1 MDFRLILKK
10 IANKLSF
17 SESKQFNHWIKENTE
32 HAKYFKNVQ
41 RSIFATEEMEEINL
55 NEEWNRFKQEIE
67 NKPKKN
73 NRQLWIAASIA
84 GIFLIGS
91 YFYIYNSTTSDP
103 NISLD
108 KVLVVQNK
116 PILILD
122 DGTQVLLDKKEGFST
137 DRLQSKGE
145 ELIYNQVEI
154 LNKDELVY
162 NELIVPRGGNYKLML
177 SDGTEV
183 YLNSDTKIKYP
194 ESFHKDA
201 PRVVE
206 LVYGE
211 AYFKVVSMDN
221 KASSSSEFQVKT
233 ANQTIHVLGTEFN
246 VANYSEKNQIETT
259 LINGKVSLHSTFEK
273 LELKPG
279 YKAINS
285 NDGYFEVN
293 AVNTDH
299 VKAWINGEYKFKK
312 ESLEEIMQR
321 VSYWF
326 DVQVQFES
334 EDLMLLEFSGVFNK
348 KQTLE
353 NILNLLKQGNIINY
367 EIKKDKVLIKNT
379 KHPNI

>member
-1 MDFRLILKK
+1 
-10 IANKLSF
+10 
-17 SESKQFNHWIKENTE
+17 
-32 HAKYFKNVQ
+32 
-41 RSIFATEEMEEINL
+41 
-55 NEEWNRFKQEIE
+55 
-67 NKPKKN
+67 
-73 NRQLWIAASIA
+73 
-84 GIFLIGS
+84 
-91 YFYIYNSTTSDP
+91 
-103 NISLD
+103 
-108 KVLVVQNK
+108 
-116 PILILD
+116 
-122 DGTQVLLDKKEGFST
+122 
-137 DRLQSKGE
+137 LQSKGE

-273 LELKPG
+273 LE
-279 YKAINS
+279 
-285 NDGYFEVN
+285 EVILVIEKN
-293 AVNTDH
+293 VTQKRWYHD
-299 VKAWINGEYKFKK
+299 
-312 ESLEEIMQR
+312 Q
-321 VSYWF
+321 
-326 DVQVQFES
+326 QV
-334 EDLMLLEFSGVFNK
+334 LLENFNIPIK
-348 KQTLE
+348 I
-353 NILNLLKQGNIINY
+353 ILL
-367 EIKKDKVLIKNT
+367 
-379 KHPNI
+379 